1 MFFNPFAPS
10 RPTFQPLPLW
20 LITHDTKPEQS
31 KEVEG
36 ELPPQTM
43 RELSLKDNL
52 PRITVTM
59 EVTTPPIYV
68 QKTHKGTGK
77 ATYDDIIA
85 YVLEKHGI
93 RVSTINIACVK
104 EKYGLLVRRHWVENP
119 KAEQCPPYKVA
130 PIADALKHFGIIPDE
145 EG

>member
-1 MFFNPFAPS
+1 M
-10 RPTFQPLPLW
+10 TQE
-20 LITHDTKPEQS
+20 TKPEQS
-31 KEVEG
+31 KEVVG
-36 ELPPQTM
+36 FLPPQTM
-43 RELSLKDNL
+43 RELSLKSDL

-59 EVTTPPIYV
+59 EVKTPPLYV
-68 QKTHKGTGK
+68 QKTHKGVGK
-77 ATYDDIIA
+77 ATYEDIIA

-119 KAEQCPPYKVA
+119 KAERCPPYKEA
-130 PIADALKHFGIIPDE
+130 PIADALRHFGIIPDE

>member
-1 MFFNPFAPS
+1 
-10 RPTFQPLPLW
+10 
-20 LITHDTKPEQS
+20 
-31 KEVEG
+31 
-36 ELPPQTM
+36 M
-43 RELSLKDNL
+43 RELSLKSDL
-52 PRITVTM
+52 PKITVTM

-77 ATYDDIIA
+77 ATYEDIIA

-104 EKYGLLVRRHWVENP
+104 KKYGLLVRRHWVENP
-119 KAEQCPPYKVA
+119 KAEQCPLYKVA
-130 PIADALKHFGIIPDE
+130 PIADALRHFGIIKDE